1 MIEEEELYVRMA
13 GNITKDQCSP
23 EVFDQLKSLPYTTLV
38 QTYGLYRFRLADDE
52 PYMYIT
58 KIKVCK

>member
-1 MIEEEELYVRMA
+1 MFRMA